1 MALLQNGYRDASSGV
16 RFSGAG
22 VSNNAYPAAL
32 HSNTAKTSR
41 MRNLT
46 TSEGITTALAGV
58 PDGARDQAS
67 WLMPRTAGA
76 LAARNLLT
84 GTGSHA
90 GSVAGGVNGTATLA
104 GSGDMTGTAA
114 LIVSLV
120 AALTGSGTISSAAAV
135 GYLNLAAS
143 LAGAGDV
150 AAAMR
155 AIGQAAA
162 ALSGSGAAA
171 ATIRATGALAAAIVV
186 TGDAL
191 TSANV
196 GAAVWSAPT
205 AANDIAGT
213 MGEKLN
219 DAGSAGNPWATVIE
233 SGLTAE
239 QVLRIIAAAVAGE
252 SSGAPD
258 GPIEFTGL
266 DGSTVR
272 LSGDVDADGNR
283 SNVTVD
289 GA

>member
-1 MALLQNGYRDASSGV
+1 MALLQNGYRDFSSGV
-16 RFSGAG
+16 RIAGATA
-22 VSNNAYPAAL
+22 SNNACPSAL
-32 HSNTAKTSR
+32 LSNTFRAST
-41 MRNLT
+41 MRNMIG
-46 TSEGITTALAGV
+46 SEGIPSALVGV
-58 PDGARDQAS
+58 PGGARTREA
-67 WLMPRTAGA
+67 WVMPTTAGA
-76 LAARNLLT
+76 LAARNT
-84 GTGSHA
+84 IA
-90 GSVAGGVNGTATLA
+90 GAGAAYIAMAGGVNGSATLA
-104 GSGDMTGTAA
+104 GSGALTGTAA

-120 AALTGSGTISSAAAV
+120 AALTGSGTLSASAV

-150 AAAMR
+150 SAAMR

-162 ALSGSGAAA
+162 ALSGSGTTT
-171 ATIRATGALAAAIVV
+171 ATIRATGSLASSIVV

-205 AANDIAGT
+205 TANDIAGT

-239 QVLRIIAAAVAGE
+239 AVLRIIAAAVAGE
-252 SSGAPD
+252 TSGAPD
-258 GPIEFTGL
+258 GPVAFTGL

-272 LSGDVDADGNR
+272 LTGDVDSDGNR